1 MLLYISQAGIG
12 RRVFINAVDINGKFK
27 INAVSNDIMK
37 AQTVDGSTLYDAV
50 DLTFNPGNET
60 SILKINNID
69 MIQSIHNAVPPNVYS
84 KAGIDIGL
92 FLKSYKIN
100 TDVTSDVDVVLYS
113 LQAGIE
119 RRGWINVVDIKGKF
133 KIHATSND
141 IFKIQKVNGS
151 ALYDDL

>member
-12 RRVFINAVDINGKFK
+12 RRVFINAVIINGKFK

-37 AQTVDGSTLYDAV
+37 AQTVDGSTLYDAL
-50 DLTFNPGNET
+50 DFTFNPVNET

-69 MIQSIHNAVPPNVYS
+69 ILQSIHNDVPPNVYS

-92 FLKSYKIN
+92 FIKSYKIN
-100 TDVTSDVDVVLYS
+100 TDVISDVDVVLYI

-119 RRGWINVVDIKGKF
+119 RRG
-133 KIHATSND
+133 
-141 IFKIQKVNGS
+141 
-151 ALYDDL
+151 